1 MSLAFVCNAQET
13 ESNSECDFSSY
24 KPLVISHAPLGG
36 AVKKV
41 EPEYPAVA
49 RAARSGGQVQVKT
62 LVDLKGNV
70 VRACA
75 AHGHPL
81 LRHAAEKA
89 ALEWKFKRNFGFSS
103 KSKFKRKYLQSW
115 IVFTFRLA

>member
-1 MSLAFVCNAQET
+1 MAFVCNAQEA
-13 ESNSECDFSSY
+13 EPDCDFSAY

-36 AVKKV
+36 PIKKV
-41 EPEYPAVA
+41 APEYPRVAKAA
-49 RAARSGGQVQVKT
+49 RAQGEVQVKI

-81 LRHAAEKA
+81 LRVAAEEA
-89 ALEWKFKRNFGFSS
+89 ALEWKFKPNFGFSIKPKF
-103 KSKFKRKYLQSW
+103 KSKRKHLESW
-115 IVFTFRLA
+115 IVFNFRME